1 MGYSAGRTLSPSKVS
16 LPSREALSRSPAHAP
31 QVPSRNLVIDHRREK
46 GVGLIGDIVIDHRR
60 EKGVGLIGDRCLP
73 PRTHRGLEAVS
84 NAAESGWVTTRCP
97 PALSRELE
105 LAIKR
110 PRDISLPWLFFIP
123 GSYRNTPEVA
133 EAMS

>member
-1 MGYSAGRTLSPSKVS
+1 MGYSAERTLSPSKVS
-16 LPSREALSRSPAHAP
+16 PPSREALSRSPAHAP
-31 QVPSRNLVIDHRREK
+31 QVPSRNL
-46 GVGLIGDIVIDHRR
+46 VIDHRR

>member
-16 LPSREALSRSPAHAP
+16 PPSREALSRSPAHAP

-46 GVGLIGDIVIDHRR
+46 GVGSIGDS
-60 EKGVGLIGDRCLP
+60 CLP
-73 PRTHRGLEAVS
+73 PRTRRGLEAVS
-84 NAAESGWVTTRCP
+84 NAAESRCP
-97 PALSRELE
+97 PAWSRELE

-123 GSYRNTPEVA
+123 RSYRNTPEVA